1 MKVKTLLEF
10 IEMLTD
16 DVKEFDVHVGKSTFG
31 VAHENTVNYISF
43 HDKESG
49 SEELIVFG
57 EDLPAALFEWNEDK
71 RRYYGMIQES
81 EDEEE
86 S

>member
-31 VAHENTVNYISF
+31 VAHEFNENFISF
-43 HDKESG
+43 YDKESG

-57 EDLPAALFEWNEDK
+57 EDLPAALLEWDADK
-71 RRYYGMIQES
+71 GRYYGMIQES